1 MVIVGFGFVCWL
13 VTWSLFNSVVY
24 GFGHRS
30 FISRFYYILFGL
42 GFVICLLSWWQ
53 LQVLVGVVS
62 LFDVGF

>member
-13 VTWSLFNSVVY
+13 VAWGLFNSVVY

-42 GFVICLLSWWQ
+42 GFVICLLSWWR